1 MFKPLH
7 DYLLVRPEKTP
18 EFSPLIVI
26 SNDRMNRGT
35 VIAAGP
41 GKWLKRANGEESGT
55 FLANSIKP
63 GDFVTYTDLDIFHKW
78 RERDG
83 AEQFVIIETADVTFV
98 VDGNQEQ
105 RNAA

>member
-7 DYLLVRPEKTP
+7 DYLLIRPEKTP
-18 EFSPLIVI
+18 EYSQLIVI

-35 VIAAGP
+35 VVAAGP
-41 GKWLKRANGEESGT
+41 GKWLKRKSGDESGM

-63 GDFVTYTDLDIFHKW
+63 GDFVTYTDLDIFPKW

-83 AEQFVIIETADVTFV
+83 AEQFVIIQEADVTFV
-98 VDGNQEQ
+98 ADEGQEQ